1 MDERVIS
8 TMRIIL
14 NMIMSI
20 VDRFMDLISSNYF
33 YDTGYT

>member
-20 VDRFMDLISSNYF
+20 VDRFMDLITINYF
-33 YDTGYT
+33 YDVGYK